1 MSINL
6 SDSDKARF
14 YSKFKQG
21 DPEECWPWEG
31 SKVSGG
37 YGVIGISGSNQSA
50 HRIAWALVHG
60 KIRKGK
66 QVRHT
71 CPNRDCVN
79 PSHLYL
85 STVAQRMKDVSKG
98 GLNSGEN
105 NKASKLTK
113 EQVITIRK
121 RAAGGERQAAL
132 AREYDV
138 SRNLI
143 HLIVHRK
150 MWAHL

>member
-1 MSINL
+1 MIEL
-6 SDSDKARF
+6 SANDLAR
-14 YSKFKQG
+14 YLSKVGRG
-21 DPEECWPWEG
+21 DPEECWLWQG

-37 YGVIGISGSNQSA
+37 YGVIGIEGRNQSA
-50 HRIAWALVHG
+50 HRIAWQIEHG

-85 STVAQRMKDVSKG
+85 STVAQRMKDVSKR

-150 MWAHL
+150 MWAHV